1 MMTTD
6 WHVGPE
12 LLARYDEGRLD
23 YASEAA
29 VETHLTRCADCRDA
43 VAGVVAPSDLESVW
57 AGVSMQLASARTP
70 RHLRLLGRAGLPD
83 RDAVVLSAS
92 SLSLPWAIA
101 VGSAVVCA
109 MLTVFVPARQDLVF
123 LLLAPLI
130 PVLAVVAAHDATD
143 PLRELLAGTPY
154 SKLRLALVRTVAAL
168 AVALPV
174 TTAVGL
180 LVPGLNDLAFAWL
193 LPGLCLT
200 VTALALLTWTSAW
213 VSGSVVSVA
222 WTAAVVLIASEG
234 SLSVIGS
241 AAGQAFFAA
250 VAAVM
255 AGCLLARTLTTRL
268 QGGY

>member
-1 MMTTD
+1 MTTD

-12 LLARYDEGRLD
+12 LRARYDEGRLD
-23 YASEAA
+23 YAMEAA
-29 VETHLTRCADCRDA
+29 VETHMTRCADCRAA
-43 VAGVVAPSDLESVW
+43 VACAVAPSELQPVW
-57 AGVSMQLASARTP
+57 AGVSLELAKGRVP
-70 RHLRLLGRAGLPD
+70 RHLRALRRAGLSD
-83 RDAVVLSAS
+83 RDEVVLSAS

-109 MLTVFVPARQDLVF
+109 MVTGFVPARQDLAF

-130 PVLAVVAAHDATD
+130 PVLAVVATHDATD

-168 AVALPV
+168 AVALPA

-180 LVPGLNDLAFAWL
+180 LVPGLSALAFAWL

-200 VTALALLTWTSAW
+200 VTALALLTWASAW

-222 WTAAVVLIASEG
+222 WTVAVVLIASEG
-234 SLSVIGS
+234 SLSLIGS
-241 AAGQAFFAA
+241 AAGQAVFAA
-250 VAAVM
+250 LAAVM
-255 AGCLLARTLTTRL
+255 AGCLLVRTLTTRL